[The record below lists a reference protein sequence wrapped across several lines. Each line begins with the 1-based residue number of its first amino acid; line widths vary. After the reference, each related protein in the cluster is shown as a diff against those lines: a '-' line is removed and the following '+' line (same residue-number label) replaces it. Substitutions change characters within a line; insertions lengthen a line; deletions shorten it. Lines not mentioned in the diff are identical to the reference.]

1 MKCSDCWF
9 KLSSLCKFLKQST
22 LATQSNGK
30 QGRRG
35 GSKLFFHFYI
45 RQTKTFCFF
54 YLWGAYIECM
64 HIYVYIYI
72 QYIMRLRLHSSILQ
86 NAFDKAHL
94 TFPRRNLRDKYLLVL
109 LLDTA
114 TLRSLCQV
122 QNRAWSEKTSK

>member
-1 MKCSDCWF
+1 
-9 KLSSLCKFLKQST
+9 
-22 LATQSNGK
+22 
-30 QGRRG
+30 
-35 GSKLFFHFYI
+35 
-45 RQTKTFCFF
+45 
-54 YLWGAYIECM
+54 
-64 HIYVYIYI
+64 
-72 QYIMRLRLHSSILQ
+72 MRLRLHSSILQ